1 MLDGDRLAL
10 ARLITRI
17 ENRMPD
23 VSDIMRAIHER
34 TGRAYVLGITGPP
47 GAGKSTLVDRV
58 TSLLRAEKIPVGVIA
73 VDPSSPFT
81 GGAVLGDRIRMQAH
95 TLDPDVFIRSMATR
109 GSLGGLAR
117 ATGDVIKLMD
127 AFGFPWIIIE
137 TVGVGQTEL
146 DIIRQADTTV
156 VTLVP
161 ESGDSIQAMK
171 AGLME
176 VADIFVVNKADRDG
190 AHALMAELRF
200 SVHLHYTSGAAAKD
214 VDWEVPVLAAQ
225 AANDVGIDALL
236 ADVRKHRSAL
246 EQAGALEKR
255 RQARRRSELE
265 ALLVEEFSAQITARV
280 QTDPAL
286 ARTLEAVTA
295 GTLDSYSAV
304 AQILAQPLK
313 RPCQPRAP
321 PPLCCPCGAP
331 DAAFAHLVRR
341 RSRLAHLRRD
351 DRGGRRAF
359 HAAGLVPPA
368 PPAQGQAAAA
378 LGPRARAGRTGDRL
392 RLRPGPAARSSA

>member
-10 ARLITRI
+10 ARLITRV
-17 ENRMPD
+17 ENRASD
-23 VSDIMRAIHER
+23 VPEIMRAVHPR

-58 TSLLRAEKIPVGVIA
+58 TARLRTEKQPVGVIA

-146 DIIRQADTTV
+146 DIIRQVDTTV
-156 VTLVP
+156 VALVP

-176 VADIFVVNKADRDG
+176 VADVFVVNKADRDG

-200 SVHLHYTSGAAAKD
+200 SVHLHYTSGGAPKD

-225 AANDVGIDALL
+225 AANDVGIDELIAQ
-236 ADVRKHRSAL
+236 VKRHRAVL
-246 EQAGALEKR
+246 EQAGALETR
-255 RQARRRSELE
+255 RQARRRAELE
-265 ALLVEEFSAQITARV
+265 ALLVEEFTAQVTARV
-280 QTDPAL
+280 QTDAAL
-286 ARTLEAVTA
+286 GATIEAVTA
-295 GTLDSYSAV
+295 GRLDPYSAV
-304 AQILAQPLK
+304 AEILSQT
-313 RPCQPRAP
+313 
-321 PPLCCPCGAP
+321 
-331 DAAFAHLVRR
+331 
-341 RSRLAHLRRD
+341 LRR
-351 DRGGRRAF
+351 
-359 HAAGLVPPA
+359 P
-368 PPAQGQAAAA
+368 
-378 LGPRARAGRTGDRL
+378 
-392 RLRPGPAARSSA
+392 

>member
-10 ARLITRI
+10 ARLITRV
-17 ENRMPD
+17 ENRAPE
-23 VSDIMRAIHER
+23 VPEIMRAIHER

-58 TSLLRAEKIPVGVIA
+58 TSRLRAQGLAVGVIA

-81 GGAVLGDRIRMQAH
+81 GGAVLGDRIRMQTH

-146 DIIRQADTTV
+146 DIIRQVDTTV
-156 VTLVP
+156 VALVP

-176 VADIFVVNKADRDG
+176 VADVFVVNKADRDG

-200 SVHLHYTSGAAAKD
+200 SVHLHYTSGGGPKD
-214 VDWEVPVLAAQ
+214 IDWEVPILAAQ
-225 AANDVGIDALL
+225 AANDVGIDELMAQ
-236 ADVRKHRSAL
+236 VQRHRAVL
-246 EQAGALEKR
+246 EQAGALETR
-255 RQARRRSELE
+255 RQARRRAELE
-265 ALLVEEFSAQITARV
+265 ALLVEEFTAQVTARV

-286 ARTLEAVTA
+286 GATIDAVTA
-295 GTLDSYSAV
+295 GRLDPYSAV
-304 AQILAQPLK
+304 AQILSQT
-313 RPCQPRAP
+313 
-321 PPLCCPCGAP
+321 
-331 DAAFAHLVRR
+331 
-341 RSRLAHLRRD
+341 LRR
-351 DRGGRRAF
+351 
-359 HAAGLVPPA
+359 P
-368 PPAQGQAAAA
+368 
-378 LGPRARAGRTGDRL
+378 
-392 RLRPGPAARSSA
+392 

>member
-1 MLDGDRLAL
+1 VTDFVRRMLDGDRLAL

-17 ENRMPD
+17 ENRAAD
-23 VSDIMRAIHER
+23 VPDIMRAVHER

-47 GAGKSTLVDRV
+47 GAGKSTVVDRV
-58 TSLLRAEKIPVGVIA
+58 TSLLRADKLPVGVIA

-156 VTLVP
+156 VVLVP

-176 VADIFVVNKADRDG
+176 VADVFVVNKADRPG
-190 AHALMAELRF
+190 AHALVAELRF
-200 SVHLHYTSGAAAKD
+200 SVHLHHTSGAGPRD
-214 VDWEVPVLAAQ
+214 VDWEVPVLAAE
-225 AANDVGIDALL
+225 AAHDVGIDALL
-236 ADVRKHRSAL
+236 EQARRHRAAL
-246 EQAGALEKR
+246 EHAGALEKR
-255 RQARRRSELE
+255 RQARRRAELE
-265 ALLVEEFSAQITARV
+265 TLLVEEFTAQITARV

-295 GTLDSYSAV
+295 GALDPYSAV
-304 AQILAQPLK
+304 ARILAQTLK
-313 RPCQPRAP
+313 QP
-321 PPLCCPCGAP
+321 
-331 DAAFAHLVRR
+331 
-341 RSRLAHLRRD
+341 
-351 DRGGRRAF
+351 
-359 HAAGLVPPA
+359 
-368 PPAQGQAAAA
+368 
-378 LGPRARAGRTGDRL
+378 
-392 RLRPGPAARSSA
+392 